1 MTAEQLDEIFNEAE
15 ENILPYLNLAK
26 AMRPED

>member
-15 ENILPYLNLAK
+15 ENILPYLDLAN